1 MNDAKYIGMDV
12 HQATISVA
20 VRDSRGNLVME
31 AILET
36 KAETILQFIRG
47 LRGSLYVTLEEGTW
61 AAWLYDLL
69 QPHVARVS
77 ACDPLKNALLKA
89 GNKSDRIEWLTISS
103 ISSQTFGL
111 LRLHSIFCPS
121 VEKL

>member
-20 VRDSRGNLVME
+20 VRNSSGNLAIE

-47 LRGSLYVTLEEGTW
+47 LRG
-61 AAWLYDLL
+61 
-69 QPHVARVS
+69 R
-77 ACDPLKNALLKA
+77 
-89 GNKSDRIEWLTISS
+89 KSDAVGTYVGSGDICSQLTRDGRTHDE
-103 ISSQTFGL
+103 QL
-111 LRLHSIFCPS
+111 KMACK
-121 VEKL
+121 VKLAIGCR

>member
-31 AILET
+31 AIVET

-47 LRGSLYVTLEEGTW
+47 LRGSFV
-61 AAWLYDLL
+61 
-69 QPHVARVS
+69 R
-77 ACDPLKNALLKA
+77 
-89 GNKSDRIEWLTISS
+89 
-103 ISSQTFGL
+103 GL
-111 LRLHSIFCPS
+111 
-121 VEKL
+121 